1 MNEDLRNWF
10 SKSHPE
16 GNWKRYNTKGKAI
29 GPCAREPG
37 EPKPKCLSNEK
48 AAKMSKSEIASAVKR
63 KRKKDPVADRKG
75 KGGKPKMVSNKI
87 KEEVEDIRYCPLCKK
102 KEKRNECSYGP
113 KMWDAVTISTPDFSM
128 EEEKKQPD
136 HEHSMIRSELETI
149 RKAVDRLKSKMKGEG
164 NVEAWVQSKIT
175 KAADYIDSAADYIDS
190 GEHNV
195 HGSMDE
201 AKKDPCWK
209 GYKQEGMKKKGNKM
223 VPNCVPV
230 NETSFEIKHTPADV
244 RMAKKKKKI
253 SVLAQQGS
261 TEGEISAAS
270 RKAGVSL
277 PSLKKEEI
285 SLVDKIILEMESE
298 VLNEKNV
305 PTNPSLWAKMK
316 ARAKSK
322 FDVYPCVPLDSQA
335 ITREGLKSYEE
346 LQVGEDILT
355 YNMKNDVLEWNQIDH
370 LHFYEQA
377 PLKKIYKKTGFSI
390 RATENH
396 KWVVRTGN
404 NYQNVSLVETK
415 DIHKRMRLIT
425 CAELTDNSKNNL
437 FESNWS
443 KKDNWVEKV
452 LSWNKE
458 QREVY
463 LASSIIYDGHD
474 QGRSTKIKERHTFGF
489 TQKNKDHFW
498 ASILSAYLNGYY
510 TSFYEKTDCIT
521 GATII
526 RNKKYHSTQNLII
539 EDDGVE
545 DVWCPTTEN
554 NTWVMVQNGL
564 VTITGNS
571 AYANG
576 WAAKEYKKAGGKWK
590 SVSEEI
596 EIQDAYGETFAVIDD
611 VIKSN
616 PIVCERCG
624 QNPCI
629 CDQLMGYNEVNET
642 IRIPSKTG
650 NILLTTLNWR
660 GKYYAIKMFF
670 PQVST
675 PTRRDVQDQIDKV
688 YPGARV
694 LAYNISDIKP
704 GEQFLQTEDWQK
716 VNRQDKTDGMSQKA
730 VNAYRRENPGS
741 KLQTAVTEK
750 NPKGKRADRRVDFCH
765 RMKGMK
771 KKLTSAKTARDPDS
785 RINKTLRRWRC
796 N

>member
-16 GNWKRYNTKGKAI
+16 GNWKRYNTKGEAI

-48 AAKMSKSEIASAVKR
+48 AAKMSKSEISSAVKR
-63 KRKKDPVADRKG
+63 KRKKDPVANRKG

-87 KEEVEDIRYCPLCKK
+87 KEQVEDIRYCPMCKK
-102 KEKRNECSYGP
+102 RERRGECSYGP
-113 KMWDAVTISTPDFSM
+113 KMWDAVTVSTPDFSM

-201 AKKDPCWK
+201 EKKDPCWK

-223 VPNCVPV
+223 VPNCVPESV
-230 NETSFEIKHTPADV
+230 IPAAIDPKAH
-244 RMAKKKKKI
+244 REQQRAKKIRDRTKTDDEGSKIAQKKTKGPNIPMVRKGDTNIRNINAGYEPTLVEKI
-253 SVLAQQGS
+253 
-261 TEGEISAAS
+261 T
-270 RKAGVSL
+270 
-277 PSLKKEEI
+277 
-285 SLVDKIILEMESE
+285 LEMESE

-305 PTNPSLWAKMK
+305 PTNPSLWAKMR

-322 FDVYPCVPLDSQA
+322 FDIYP
-335 ITREGLKSYEE
+335 
-346 LQVGEDILT
+346 
-355 YNMKNDVLEWNQIDH
+355 
-370 LHFYEQA
+370 
-377 PLKKIYKKTGFSI
+377 
-390 RATENH
+390 
-396 KWVVRTGN
+396 
-404 NYQNVSLVETK
+404 
-415 DIHKRMRLIT
+415 
-425 CAELTDNSKNNL
+425 
-437 FESNWS
+437 
-443 KKDNWVEKV
+443 
-452 LSWNKE
+452 
-458 QREVY
+458 
-463 LASSIIYDGHD
+463 
-474 QGRSTKIKERHTFGF
+474 
-489 TQKNKDHFW
+489 
-498 ASILSAYLNGYY
+498 SAYSN
-510 TSFYEKTDCIT
+510 
-521 GATII
+521 A
-526 RNKKYHSTQNLII
+526 
-539 EDDGVE
+539 
-545 DVWCPTTEN
+545 
-554 NTWVMVQNGL
+554 
-564 VTITGNS
+564 
-571 AYANG
+571 

-629 CDQLMGYNEVNET
+629 CDQLMGYNKVNET

-694 LAYNISDIKP
+694 LAYNISNIKP

>member
-1 MNEDLRNWF
+1 MNEDLGNWF

-16 GNWKRYNTKGKAI
+16 GNWKRYNTKGEAI
-29 GPCAREPG
+29 GPCAREPD

-48 AAKMSKSEIASAVKR
+48 AAKMSKGEIASAVKR

-87 KEEVEDIRYCPLCKK
+87 KEEVEDIRYCPMCKK
-102 KEKRNECSYGP
+102 KERRYECSYGP

-209 GYKQEGMKKKGNKM
+209 GYKQVGTKKKGGKE

-230 NETSFEIKHTPADV
+230 NETSFEIGHTPADV
-244 RMAKKKKKI
+244 RRAEKMKKI
-253 SVLAQQGS
+253 SVLTQKGS
-261 TEGEISAAS
+261 TEGERSAAA

-277 PSLKKEEI
+277 PSLKNEEI
-285 SLVDKIILEMESE
+285 SLVDKITLEMESE

-305 PTNPSLWAKMK
+305 PTNPSLWAKMR

-322 FDVYPCVPLDSQA
+322 FD
-335 ITREGLKSYEE
+335 
-346 LQVGEDILT
+346 
-355 YNMKNDVLEWNQIDH
+355 ID
-370 LHFYEQA
+370 
-377 PLKKIYKKTGFSI
+377 P
-390 RATENH
+390 
-396 KWVVRTGN
+396 
-404 NYQNVSLVETK
+404 
-415 DIHKRMRLIT
+415 
-425 CAELTDNSKNNL
+425 
-437 FESNWS
+437 
-443 KKDNWVEKV
+443 
-452 LSWNKE
+452 
-458 QREVY
+458 
-463 LASSIIYDGHD
+463 
-474 QGRSTKIKERHTFGF
+474 
-489 TQKNKDHFW
+489 
-498 ASILSAYLNGYY
+498 SAYSN
-510 TSFYEKTDCIT
+510 
-521 GATII
+521 A
-526 RNKKYHSTQNLII
+526 
-539 EDDGVE
+539 
-545 DVWCPTTEN
+545 
-554 NTWVMVQNGL
+554 
-564 VTITGNS
+564 
-571 AYANG
+571 

-590 SVSEEI
+590 SVDEEI

-611 VIKSN
+611 VIKADL
-616 PIVCERCG
+616 IVCERCG

-650 NILLTTLNWR
+650 NIILVTLNWR

-716 VNRQDKTDGMSQKA
+716 VNRQDKTDGLSQKA

-750 NPKGKRADRRVDFCH
+750 NPKGKRAGRRKSYCS
-765 RMKGMK
+765 R
-771 KKLTSAKTARDPDS
+771 SAGQRDMHNIDCSKTPDKPICKAR
-785 RINKTLRRWRC
+785 RRWKC
-796 N
+796 